1 MISFFPLLLDMIPLP
16 LGAIYPVLIV
26 IAFEVI
32 MGYAWAN
39 ASSVMT
45 GWGVGLTSSYLR
57 YLGNISGVACKLAGR
72 ERAAS
77 VQNSRNTGYAS
88 NVSKILRVK

>member
-1 MISFFPLLLDMIPLP
+1 MRCYLSDGCEG
-16 LGAIYPVLIV
+16 GA
-26 IAFEVI
+26 
-32 MGYAWAN
+32 N
-39 ASSVMT
+39 
-45 GWGVGLTSSYLR
+45 GWRPRGGF
-57 YLGNISGVACKLAGR
+57 GISGVACKLAGR